1 MAVRNRNAILALAVL
16 AAGAAALGA
25 GLHQGPPVL
34 LAYVADAGNN
44 CVQVVDLA
52 TGETLRRIYS
62 GATPW
67 RLTVSPDRSRL
78 WVQHWY
84 SGTTAVI
91 GLDDHEIVQ
100 VLPFRGPGA
109 FNPAGDR
116 FFTFDWPGSGL
127 TSVDA
132 RTFERREERV
142 TEVPKVY
149 DLSPA
154 PDGKSLYLV
163 QSDPMA
169 KGPRERYAYALAYP
183 LEGSPSQA
191 VPASLRTG
199 LSPVAVHALR
209 SGPFLLTADSETNG
223 LTLLNNLGDGRA
235 VPTCPAPRALVLSPD
250 ESTMAV
256 ACWRGDGARQSRVVI
271 YRTDF
276 TARPWPTITQTGTAT
291 VDGAVV
297 AGSFSPDGSR
307 LFFVDRTGNRLLE
320 ADPSTL
326 KLVREIPTGDL
337 PVDVAVAAVSARARE
352 RLAGKSR
359 ARQQVEPA
367 LARLREA
374 GTPVS
379 GFSWVETSA
388 DGRRLK
394 AALRPPDRFRLETG
408 AGARLAADGD
418 TLSIEPGGR
427 FWVSPRQELVAI
439 VYALPWLS
447 TDEAVRRLAGDVPGS
462 PWLRAGIA
470 LDVAA
475 YVEDGE
481 EGSRS
486 LLIGALRAGERVS
499 QLRIDLASGRPA
511 RLTEQLPVFRSGGH
525 GQAPGGLVETWFKDW
540 TRTADGAW
548 MPARLERVLDGRLR
562 QEVRIGEVRSGA
574 GLPEAMFDL
583 ARLDGTGIAPRTGIS
598 LTRDVP
604 AVSPPYLADPRE
616 PHAPYSSDPPTSGPR
631 LPYLAD
637 WGVHRLPVPPELQ
650 AHNLEHGGVA
660 IQYNCPEACPDL
672 AAELEGIARER
683 DFVLV
688 APYPRMEAR
697 IALTAWG
704 RIETLDGFDREEIL
718 RFVDAHAGQDHHAS
732 GPKGGQLARAH

>member
-1 MAVRNRNAILALAVL
+1 MAVRNRNALLALAVL

-52 TGETLRRIYS
+52 TGETLRRIYA

-67 RLTVSPDRSRL
+67 RLTVSPDQTRI

-91 GLDDHEIVQ
+91 GLDDHEVVQ

-109 FNPAGDR
+109 FNSTGDR
-116 FFTFDWPGSGL
+116 FLTFDWPGSGL
-127 TSVDA
+127 TSIDA

-169 KGPRERYAYALAYP
+169 KGPRDRYAYALSYP
-183 LEGSPSQA
+183 LEGDPSQA

-209 SGPFLLTADSETNG
+209 NGLFLLTADSETNG

-235 VPTCPAPRALVLSPD
+235 VPTCPAPRALLFSPD

-256 ACWRGDGARQSRVVI
+256 ACWRGDGARQSQVVV

-307 LFFVDRTGNRLLE
+307 LFLVDRTGNRLLE
-320 ADPSTL
+320 ADPATL

-337 PVDVAVAAVSARARE
+337 PVDVAVVAVSASARE

-359 ARQQVEPA
+359 DRQQVEQA
-367 LARLREA
+367 LARLRDP
-374 GTPVS
+374 GMPVS
-379 GFSWVETSA
+379 GLSWIETSS

-394 AALRPPDRFRLETG
+394 AALRPPDRFRLETE
-408 AGARLAADGD
+408 AGARLASDGD
-418 TLSIEPGGR
+418 TLSLDPDGR
-427 FWVSPRQELVAI
+427 FRVSPRQELVSI

-462 PWLRAGIA
+462 PWLRSGIA
-470 LDVAA
+470 VDVAA
-475 YVEDGE
+475 EIEE

-486 LLIGALRAGERVS
+486 LLVGALRAGERVS
-499 QLRIDLASGRPA
+499 QLRIDLATGRPA

-525 GQAPGGLVETWFKDW
+525 GQAPGGLIETRFESW
-540 TRTADGAW
+540 TRTPGGAW
-548 MPARLERVLDGRLR
+548 MPAKLERVLDGQLR

-574 GLPEAMFDL
+574 GLPDELFNL
-583 ARLDGTGIAPRTGIS
+583 ARLGGTGVVPRPGVS
-598 LTRDVP
+598 RTRDVP
-604 AVSPPYLADPRE
+604 AVSPPYLDDPRE
-616 PHAPYSSDPPTSGPR
+616 PHPPYSSDPPTSGPR

-650 AHNLEHGGVA
+650 AHNLEHGGVV
-660 IQYNCPEACPDL
+660 IQYNCPEPCPDL
-672 AAELEGIARER
+672 AAELERIARER

-704 RIETLDGFDREEIL
+704 RLETLDRLDREEIL
-718 RFVDAHAGQDHHAS
+718 RFVDANAGRDHHAG
-732 GPKGGQLARAH
+732 GPEDGQLARAH